1 MTIGQSLKGRLVSGA
16 RTGEERRLID
26 ISHCTVLTP
35 SHSLLL
41 SPAIL
46 GLSERF
52 KRFVALNLIV
62 VYRVASLRARMPL
75 ASVLCNGKIEAP
87 RPASSWRHP
96 LNLTD
101 ELPNARGCAAQ
112 K

>member
-26 ISHCTVLTP
+26 ISYCTVLTP

-62 VYRVASLRARMPL
+62 VASLRARMPL
-75 ASVLCNGKIEAP
+75 ASVLCNGKIEA
-87 RPASSWRHP
+87 ASAGIFMEAP
-96 LNLTD
+96 T
-101 ELPNARGCAAQ
+101 
-112 K
+112 